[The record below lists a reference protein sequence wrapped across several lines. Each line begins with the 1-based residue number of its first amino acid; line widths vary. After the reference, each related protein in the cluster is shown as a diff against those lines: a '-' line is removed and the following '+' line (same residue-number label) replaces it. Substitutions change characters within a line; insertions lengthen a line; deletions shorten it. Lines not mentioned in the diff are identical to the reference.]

1 MRLRDLLEVGEL
13 DLECD
18 CAAANPRALAVTPN
32 FDDDFL
38 KRLVA
43 HLITHYPADADPAGL
58 GQGFE
63 PRRDIDPVTIDI
75 EPVLHNVAEIDPH
88 AELDAAIRRHV
99 GVSLCHLALHFDGA
113 THRVDDAGK
122 LDEQTVARSLD
133 DATAMFLDF
142 WDPPTRA

>member
-1 MRLRDLLEVGEL
+1 VDAYRPRDVLDLLLAHVLERKGE
-13 DLECD
+13 
-18 CAAANPRALAVTPN
+18 
-32 FDDDFL
+32 
-38 KRLVA
+38 LVA
-43 HLITHYPADADPAGL
+43 HLIAHHAADADPTGF

-75 EPVLHNVAEIDPH
+75 APVLHNVAEIDPH
-88 AELDAAIRRHV
+88 AELDAAIRRHID
-99 GVSLCHLALHFDGA
+99 VSLRHLALHFDGA

-142 WDPPTRA
+142 EIRQLAS